1 MPFLDIILIILPVFL
16 IIAAGALASRFGLF
30 TRDLIEGLAV
40 FAQSIAIPCL
50 LFRTMAQIDL
60 AQSFDTSLIVSFY
73 LAAAICFLIAAYSG
87 RLLFGS
93 NPGRSV
99 ALGFSSMYTNA
110 LLLGLP
116 ITAIAFGPGAT
127 ANNFAIIAFQAPI
140 CYLIGVTAMEI
151 ANSGDRSLVQ
161 TAGITILRI
170 LRQPHIFSLMAG
182 LAVNLLALPLPVF
195 VSDPLDMLGDA
206 ALPVALF
213 SLGGILTRYSLRGS
227 WKETTLAVAI
237 ALLVNPA
244 LTLLFGQWF
253 HLSEAALNSA
263 VITAAMAP
271 GVNTYMFANIYRTA
285 RDVTASAIVAGTAA
299 SLLTTPVWIMI
310 LNQ

>member
-1 MPFLDIILIILPVFL
+1 MPFLDIFLVILPVFL
-16 IIAAGALASRFGLF
+16 VIGSGALASRFGPF
-30 TRDLIEGLAV
+30 THDFVEGLTL

-60 AQSFDTSLIVSFY
+60 AQSFDTGLVVSFY
-73 LAAAICFLIAAYSG
+73 LAAAVCFLLGIVSG
-87 RLLFGS
+87 RFVFGS
-93 NPGRSV
+93 DPGRSV

-116 ITAIAFGPGAT
+116 ITAVAFGPAAT

-151 ANSGDRSLVQ
+151 ANSGERGLLQ
-161 TAGITILRI
+161 TAATTVLRI
-170 LRQPHIFSLMAG
+170 LRQPHIFSLIAG
-182 LAVNLLALPLPVF
+182 LAVNLLGLPLPGF
-195 VSDPLDMLGDA
+195 VSGPLDMLGDA

-213 SLGGILTRYSLRGS
+213 GLGGILTRYSLRGS
-227 WKETTLAVAI
+227 WKETALVLAI

-244 LTLLFGQWF
+244 LTLLFGYWF
-253 HLSEAALNSA
+253 HLSQAALNSA

-285 RDVTASAIVAGTAA
+285 RDVTASAMVAGTAI
-299 SLLTTPVWIMI
+299 SVLTVPVWVLI
-310 LNQ
+310 LTR